1 LLPMS
6 IIILHNLVVF
16 ALVLRVLCQEQPGG
30 IVYSIY
36 HLSDLA
42 SLMPSS
48 HGRDKT
54 SQFCLVRVGGVNWI
68 RDKQWRTQS
77 EMRACIS
84 HRPGRQ
90 CSPVML
96 CDQSWMIATAFIV
109 ITYVMCRTF
118 GVLVT
123 YSCCRSVNT
132 VLSVYC
138 DAVWSG
144 SRLGRGHLLHIY
156 FLHQIQKG
164 DNLLHRGDYD
174 VHLPYA
180 AKYGGAR
187 I

>member
-1 LLPMS
+1 
-6 IIILHNLVVF
+6 
-16 ALVLRVLCQEQPGG
+16 
-30 IVYSIY
+30 
-36 HLSDLA
+36 
-42 SLMPSS
+42 
-48 HGRDKT
+48 
-54 SQFCLVRVGGVNWI
+54 
-68 RDKQWRTQS
+68 
-77 EMRACIS
+77 
-84 HRPGRQ
+84 
-90 CSPVML
+90 
-96 CDQSWMIATAFIV
+96 MIATAFIV

-187 I
+187 IWAYQRMKVIFGNGPLRVFVELLMACSNSSFYKTYNR